1 MWDIILKGGCGMYLV
16 FVNFSENNSL
26 LTEQLNVRSFYDL
39 SVLNKLLPEVQLTN
53 FSPSDVQKVFLFESE
68 KAMDFPL
75 FKSKNVA
82 PTDFIKIL
90 FEFNISDKILLIRN
104 DVYFESDI
112 ADYEKHHR
120 GDDVIAFTDNEGY
133 CYGVLTSV
141 GALRRLFN
149 KNTSF
154 KALFTH
160 NQRLADIHIIPLGY
174 TKPLNT
180 VKDYKSLLF
189 DILNGKTNFKPPHI
203 AEGVFTEGTVPEN
216 DFSIIPPVYLGKS
229 VQIESGSVIGPNAVI
244 HNNTLI
250 SSDTSIKNSVLL
262 EDVYVSS
269 HCYINGAICCKN
281 SSIKRNS
288 AVFGGSVIGENSLVG
303 EDMLVEN
310 DSIINKNV
318 KFDRFIKSPFTEKMN
333 NIFHNEFNAVSPDK
347 AAILGSAMGIV
358 FKKPKVLIS
367 SDGSPDSLAI
377 KLALLSGLILSG
389 AECFDI
395 GVAFKSFVF
404 FGLSYCE
411 CDYSVFVGSKN
422 GGTDVEIFNR
432 ENISISKTDCCN
444 LFDFCNKGKLNL
456 AEQKLC
462 KQVRQIHGLRK
473 MYIRE
478 ITSAFTDT
486 IENFPIVD
494 CENKIIFK
502 LIDEIK
508 TKTAGPNNKK
518 QNLYVNINGTGTR
531 VSITFKGKAYS
542 EKTLKKLVRFYFRKA
557 RNNGENINNYFE
569 KLWKSDC
576 IFLVFS
582 VIYIIEKSKKNISAL
597 VEELPAF
604 FIETKT
610 IKANLKAGDFAR
622 KFNDFNNFS
631 CKNNAYDI
639 PLNNGFVRVVK
650 SEKNNNIKMLCA
662 SSDLSFSKEICDF
675 ISCLLNSQDA

>member
-1 MWDIILKGGCGMYLV
+1 MYLV

-39 SVLNKLLPEVQLTN
+39 GVLNKLLPEVQLTN

-68 KAMDFPL
+68 KTMDFPL
-75 FKSKNVA
+75 FKSKNVTL
-82 PTDFIKIL
+82 TDFIKIL

-120 GDDVIAFTDNEGY
+120 GDEVIAFADNEGY

-149 KNTSF
+149 KNTSL

-160 NQRLADIHIIPLGY
+160 SQRLADIHIIPIGY
-174 TKPLNT
+174 TKTLNT

-203 AEGVFTEGTVPEN
+203 AEGIFTEASVPES
-216 DFSIIPPVYLGKS
+216 DFSIIPPVYIGDS
-229 VQIESGSVIGPNAVI
+229 VQIESGCIIGPDAVI
-244 HNNTLI
+244 QNNTLI
-250 SSDTSIKNSVLL
+250 SSDTTIKNSILF

-310 DSIINKNV
+310 DSVINKNV
-318 KFDRFIKSPFTEKMN
+318 KFDTFIKSPFTEKMN

-347 AAILGSAMGIV
+347 AALLGSAIGNV
-358 FKKPKVLIS
+358 FKKPKILIA

-411 CDYSVFVGSKN
+411 CDYSVFVSSKN
-422 GGTDVEIFNR
+422 GGTDVQIFNR
-432 ENISISKTDCCN
+432 ENIPISKTDCCN
-444 LFDFCNKGKLNL
+444 LFDFCNKGKFNL
-456 AEQKLC
+456 TEQRNC
-462 KQVRQIHGLRK
+462 KPIRQIYGLRK

-478 ITSAFTDT
+478 ITSAYADN

-494 CENKIIFK
+494 CENEIIFK
-502 LIDEIK
+502 MIEEIK
-508 TKTAGPNNKK
+508 TKTAGLNNRKEK
-518 QNLYVNINGTGTR
+518 LYVNINGTGTK
-531 VSITFKGKAYS
+531 VSITFKGKVYS
-542 EKTLKKLVRFYFRKA
+542 EKALKKLVSFYFKKA
-557 RNNGENINNYFE
+557 RNNGEHINNYFE

-582 VIYIIEKSKKNISAL
+582 VIYIIEKTQKDISAL
-597 VEELPAF
+597 IEELPAF
-604 FIETKT
+604 FIETKA

-622 KFNDFNNFS
+622 KFNDFNNIS

-639 PLNNGFVRVVK
+639 PLKNGIVRVVK
-650 SEKNNNIKMLCA
+650 SKKNNNVKMLCA
-662 SSDLSFSKEICDF
+662 SSDLSVSKEICDY
-675 ISCLLNSQDA
+675 ISCLLNTHDA